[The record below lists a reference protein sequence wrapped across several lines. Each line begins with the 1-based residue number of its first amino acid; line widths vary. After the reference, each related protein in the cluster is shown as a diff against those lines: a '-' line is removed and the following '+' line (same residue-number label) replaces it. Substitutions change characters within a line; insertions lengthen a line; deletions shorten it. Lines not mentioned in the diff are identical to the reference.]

1 MHSDFFCVQGHL
13 FYFFQLCDNAM
24 VEAFG
29 LAAEII
35 TCGPEAVKTCLATL
49 RSRQENANLGLKV
62 IQSEY
67 N

>member
-1 MHSDFFCVQGHL
+1 VLLTASSKLSCVSISS
-13 FYFFQLCDNAM
+13 FFQLCDNAM

-49 RSRQENANLGLKV
+49 RRRQENANLGLEV
-62 IQSEY
+62 
-67 N
+67 NL